1 MYDFDTMGSPKS
13 GILVDKSVICIRVR
27 QKNEKN
33 LPVMNINPSEF
44 MIKVLTISVI
54 TVAIFL
60 LSSFMPDQN
69 LNESIKRGK
78 QVYGLYC
85 QNCHMEDG
93 NGMPEINPPV
103 AKSDYIKKPAKTLIG
118 VILKGQSG
126 EVVVNGKKYNAIM
139 PAQEYLTDVQI
150 ADVLNYVRNSW
161 GNKIPGTITPAMV
174 KTLRK

>member
-1 MYDFDTMGSPKS
+1 
-13 GILVDKSVICIRVR
+13 
-27 QKNEKN
+27 
-33 LPVMNINPSEF
+33 

-54 TVAIFL
+54 TLGIFL
-60 LSSFMPDQN
+60 LSSFIPDQK

-78 QVYGLYC
+78 EVYALYC

-93 NGMPEINPPV
+93 KGMPEINPPV
-103 AKSDYIKKPAKTLIG
+103 AKADYLKKPAKILIG

-139 PAQEYLTDVQI
+139 PAQDYLSDEQI

-161 GNKIPGTITPAMV
+161 GNKIPGTTTPAMV
-174 KTLRK
+174 KALRK